1 MCLCQRNILVD
12 SHGRAFVTD
21 VGISMMLDDIAESE
35 PSRRGAIRWTAP
47 ELADHTEDRLPTS
60 KSDVWSFGCNM
71 IHVTI
76 HLVLGYPHQY
86 LTTILGAFR
95 EGALVG
101 NSARFFCSRPFT
113 SSPCTTSPTRN

>member
-1 MCLCQRNILVD
+1 MCLCQHNILVD

-35 PSRRGAIRWTAP
+35 PSRRGAISWTAP
-47 ELADHTEDRLPTS
+47 ELADHTENMLPTS

-76 HLVLGYPHQY
+76 HLVVECSHQY
-86 LTTILGAFR
+86 LTAILGPFWA
-95 EGALVG
+95 ATLVG
-101 NSARFFCSRPFT
+101 NSATFRSL
-113 SSPCTTSPTRN
+113 SPT